1 MRKVI
6 IGLLVLIVAA
16 LAYFGYNRYLNQ
28 PAAPIPESQI
38 GEEEEETVIWASG
51 TVVPERWANLSFE
64 IGGLLAHL
72 AVREG
77 DFVEEGTLLARLE
90 SEDLEF
96 QAAQAEA
103 ALGTAQARL
112 TQLQAGARPEE
123 IAAAEEE
130 VRTAQAAVTA
140 AQSQLATAE
149 AGLKAA
155 QARLKAAQAELA
167 RVQAGSRE
175 EEIREAKANMM
186 KAEDAMALAQTEYDK
201 VSWQSGVGVTLEALA
216 LQQATLDYEIAK
228 ARYEALLNGAT
239 GEEIAI
245 ATAGVDEARAGV
257 EVARTQVEA
266 AYAQVEGKRALV
278 AQARAN
284 LNLLKAGASAE
295 EIAVAQAQVDEAQTV
310 LDQAQAD
317 LKDASLIAPFTG
329 TVGTVYFREGEQVAA
344 GQPLIVFGDLTHLR
358 IETTDLRETDV
369 AKVKIEQE
377 VQITLDALPGQ
388 VMSGRV
394 SRISPMATVE
404 KGSTN
409 YTAIIEIDDPD
420 PRLRWGMTAYV
431 DITVEDGGLQEST
444 D

>member
-6 IGLLVLIVAA
+6 VVLVILIVLV
-16 LAYFGYNRYLNQ
+16 LAYFGYSRYLAQ
-28 PAAPIPESQI
+28 PSTPTPEAQSEE
-38 GEEEEETVIWASG
+38 GEEEEAVIWASG
-51 TVVPERWANLSFE
+51 TVLPERWATLSFE

-72 AVREG
+72 AVQEG
-77 DFVEEGTLLARLE
+77 DPVEEGTLLARLDSE
-90 SEDLEF
+90 EDLDF
-96 QAAQAEA
+96 MVAQAEA
-103 ALGTAQARL
+103 ALRTAQARL
-112 TQLQAGARPEE
+112 VQLQAGARPEE

-140 AQSQLATAE
+140 AQAELATAE
-149 AGLKAA
+149 ADLKAA

-201 VSWQSGVGVTLEALA
+201 VSWQSGVGVTPQALA
-216 LQQATLDYEIAK
+216 LQRATLDYEIAK

-239 GEEIAI
+239 AEEVAI
-245 ATAGVDEARAGV
+245 AQAGVEEALAGV

-266 AYAQVEGKRALV
+266 AYSQVEGQKALV
-278 AQARAN
+278 AQAKAQ
-284 LNLLKAGASAE
+284 LDLLKAGASAE
-295 EIAVAQAQVDEAQTV
+295 EIAIAQAQVNEAQTV
-310 LDQAQAD
+310 LDQARAD
-317 LKDASLIAPFTG
+317 LKDASLSAPFSG
-329 TVGTVYFREGEQVAA
+329 TVGVVHFREGEQVMV
-344 GQPLIVFGDLTHLR
+344 GQPVIVFGDLTHLR

-369 AKVKIEQE
+369 AKVKIGQE

-431 DITVEDGGLQEST
+431 DITIEDGG
-444 D
+444 